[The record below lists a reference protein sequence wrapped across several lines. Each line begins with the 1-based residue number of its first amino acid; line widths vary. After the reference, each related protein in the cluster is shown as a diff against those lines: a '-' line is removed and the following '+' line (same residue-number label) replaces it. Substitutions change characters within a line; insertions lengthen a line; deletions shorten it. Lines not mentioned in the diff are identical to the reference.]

1 MRKKSDALS
10 KAWETINTPL
20 VAADSAMKDQA
31 DEEQKERKSL
41 LLAIKRNSR
50 ERQARHI
57 AKGMPI
63 KSAQSKENTMSRT
76 RGQSKTHTTGSIA
89 REKQA
94 THARISKLMDDLP
107 KDKPSK
113 GITVTKKTVS
123 MKPVSKT
130 KPVTLCGLKKKA
142 ETMNITP
149 KQRIKLAQS
158 LLKQAEKRAGIFG
171 SLKQG
176 SDKGQSTSSLLSQL
190 ALILGGGVIGGK
202 MGGKA
207 APKVMK
213 WLGRSAKG
221 VTPARKVGSNLAGSP
236 RVKTT
241 FQSYTPDDLAQT
253 SPHMWLHPPAHKPR
267 SRRRPSLLGV
277 GGVVGGGLAG
287 GGAGYGLSE
296 AIKQGSYDLATEKRF
311 MLKVAASNLSPREK
325 LAMAG
330 LIGRGLAAGA
340 KALPGVMRGA
350 RQAVR
355 GAGRLAGQG
364 LESAGRGVG
373 TLGAAARMIPGPIA
387 KAMGAGARGAGKAM
401 QAGGRALQSAPGV
414 AGGAGLAGIAAGRM
428 SMPQGQPQQT
438 GGKVL
443 PTPPGLKQ
451 LPEDLNSSM
460 GEMQKSLGGM
470 SPAGTGLTGQP
481 GAHTLRPE
489 AMKNMQAGGPEMYR
503 AARSMF
509 NPVRN
514 AFRGLQPFNPQN
526 HPAYQPVRQQSRS
539 DF

>member
-1 MRKKSDALS
+1 MRKKGDALS
-10 KAWETINTPL
+10 KAWEAINTPL

-94 THARISKLMDDLP
+94 THAHISKLMDDLP

-149 KQRIKLAQS
+149 KQRIKLAQA

-171 SLKQG
+171 SDDGRLGPSYDMFGRNKWDRAG
-176 SDKGQSTSSLLSQL
+176 KPTPGKGNLPGGGPTRKGGMGSLLAQL
-190 ALILGGGVIGGK
+190 ALVLGGGVVGGK
-202 MGGKA
+202 MGGKGVANLVRKFGPKIPKGAPHPATGALLPLA
-207 APKVMK
+207 A
-213 WLGRSAKG
+213 
-221 VTPARKVGSNLAGSP
+221 
-236 RVKTT
+236 
-241 FQSYTPDDLAQT
+241 
-253 SPHMWLHPPAHKPR
+253 
-267 SRRRPSLLGV
+267 

-296 AIKQGSYDLATEKRF
+296 ALKQGSDKQAKKRF

-330 LIGRGLAAGA
+330 LVGRGLAAGA
-340 KALPGVMRGA
+340 KALPGLMRGA
-350 RQAVR
+350 GQAVT
-355 GAGRLAGQG
+355 GAGRVAGKG
-364 LESAGRGVG
+364 LEAAGRGVG
-373 TLGAAARMIPGPIA
+373 TLGGVARKVLPSPLS
-387 KAMGAGARGAGKAM
+387 KAMGAGVRGAGKAM
-401 QAGGRALQSAPGV
+401 QAGGRAMQSAPGV

-428 SMPQGQPQQT
+428 SKGQPQQA
-438 GGKVL
+438 GGHTFQSPTYNLFNSDLSKL
-443 PTPPGLKQ
+443 PG
-451 LPEDLNSSM
+451 DLNSSM
-460 GEMQKSLGGM
+460 SEMQKSMGGL

-481 GAHTLRPE
+481 
-489 AMKNMQAGGPEMYR
+489 QAGGR
-503 AARSMF
+503 GLHNAFRSMF
-509 NPVRN
+509 GGRP
-514 AFRGLQPFNPQN
+514 RGGPQD
-526 HPAYQPVRQQSRS
+526 AYQGQSPYGTGLTGQPVKQQSRS